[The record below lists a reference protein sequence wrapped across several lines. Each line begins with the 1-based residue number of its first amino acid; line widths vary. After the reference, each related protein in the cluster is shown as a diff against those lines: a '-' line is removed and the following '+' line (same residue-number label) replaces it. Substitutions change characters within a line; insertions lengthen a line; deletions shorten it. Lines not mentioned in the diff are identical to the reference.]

1 MLKHGFTEPCCA
13 YQAVAHLLASEALSR
28 LQAVSRPRMGMDLLT
43 APGPEF
49 LMTNRW
55 TALALVAVLIAAV
68 LCRALTVMLAP
79 RAVSRIVRLERTSS
93 ALVSSERAIG
103 TAVGAGLALVLLLQV
118 RSLAASG
125 SDLVLLPEVA
135 LTVLIGAAQ
144 LITVVAI
151 VSAAYR
157 LVGIVEDVVEA
168 IDSDDE
174 LDGSERTVV
183 SALES
188 ALRFIILFIGGVFVA
203 DAFGLD
209 LTSLLAGLGISG
221 LALALAA
228 KDTISN
234 FFGAVTVLLDR
245 PFKVGDW
252 IIVDGSEGEVV
263 EINLRTTILRTSID
277 TILTVPNAN
286 LVSTPV
292 ENWGKRR
299 WRRWQTALHLDLG
312 SDPQA
317 VDTFCDQVM
326 EAIRSNP
333 KTLREEAS
341 WCSVDG
347 ISAQS
352 IDVGVNLYWDISSSV
367 EEREARED
375 LVLTI
380 VRLAKDL
387 GLEFHD
393 ARIRQSR

>member
-1 MLKHGFTEPCCA
+1 
-13 YQAVAHLLASEALSR
+13 
-28 LQAVSRPRMGMDLLT
+28 MDLLT

-49 LMTNRW
+49 LATNRW
-55 TALALVAVLIAAV
+55 TALALLVVLVA
-68 LCRALTVMLAP
+68 ALLGRIVTVNLAP
-79 RAVSRIVRLERTSS
+79 RALARIVRLKRTST
-93 ALVSSERAIG
+93 ALLASERAIG
-103 TAVGAGLALVLLLQV
+103 TAAGAGIALVLLLQMKA
-118 RSLAASG
+118 LHAEG
-125 SDLVLLPEVA
+125 SDLIVLPGV
-135 LTVLIGAAQ
+135 VFSILIGAAQ
-144 LITVVAI
+144 LVTVFSV
-151 VSAAYR
+151 VMAAYR

-174 LDGSERTVV
+174 LDGSQRTVV

-188 ALRFIILFIGGVFVA
+188 VLRFLILFIGGVFVA

-234 FFGAVTVLLDR
+234 FFGAITVLLDR

-263 EINLRTTILRTSID
+263 EINLRTTILRTSSD

-286 LVSTPV
+286 LVSAPV

-317 VDTFCDQVM
+317 VETFCDKVV
-326 EAIRSNP
+326 EAIRINP

-341 WCSVDG
+341 WCTVDG

-352 IDVGVNLYWDISSSV
+352 IDVGVNLYWDITSSV
-367 EEREARED
+367 EERKARED
-375 LVLTI
+375 LVLSI
-380 VRLAKDL
+380 VRIAKDL

-393 ARIRQSR
+393 ARVRQSR